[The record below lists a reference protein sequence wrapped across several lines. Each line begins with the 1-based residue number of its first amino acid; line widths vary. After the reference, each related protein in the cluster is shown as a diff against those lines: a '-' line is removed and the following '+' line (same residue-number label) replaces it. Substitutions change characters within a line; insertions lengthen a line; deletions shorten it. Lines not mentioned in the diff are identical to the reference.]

1 MTALDAEFNAE
12 LTEIFREEATTR
24 LDQMDKALLA
34 MESGNA
40 DAETIDSLFRNAHT
54 IKGSAGMLGFAD
66 VRSLGHA
73 VEDILA
79 SVREEGVFPPELA
92 EPLMRATAG
101 LRAQITGT
109 AEPIAGL
116 LDDLAASVAAYR
128 GGDIGAPGASLPGP
142 GGPEV
147 TVAKA
152 TVAKATVAQATVP
165 EATVPEASVTEASVP
180 GPTVPGPTVPE
191 ASVPEAS
198 GPEAIVPGPI
208 VPGPIVPAPTATAPT
223 VPRPTVPRPTVPG
236 PSVPGPSVPERRTL
250 R

>member
-34 MESGNA
+34 MEAGHA

-54 IKGSAGMLGFAD
+54 IKGSAGMLGFED

-116 LDDLAASVAAYR
+116 LDDLAVFN
-128 GGDIGAPGASLPGP
+128 
-142 GGPEV
+142 
-147 TVAKA
+147 
-152 TVAKATVAQATVP
+152 
-165 EATVPEASVTEASVP
+165 
-180 GPTVPGPTVPE
+180 
-191 ASVPEAS
+191 
-198 GPEAIVPGPI
+198 
-208 VPGPIVPAPTATAPT
+208 ATAPAEIYT
-223 VPRPTVPRPTVPG
+223 LPLPG
-236 PSVPGPSVPERRTL
+236 L
-250 R
+250 L